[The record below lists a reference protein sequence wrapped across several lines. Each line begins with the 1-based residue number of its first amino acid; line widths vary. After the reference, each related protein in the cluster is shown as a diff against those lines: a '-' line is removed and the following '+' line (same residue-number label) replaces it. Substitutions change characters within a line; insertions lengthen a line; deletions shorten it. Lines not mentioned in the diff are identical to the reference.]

1 MFKRNTLGLGG
12 AALCGT
18 LLVSGCANH
27 MSQRSEHEERVE
39 RKLLDHSL
47 QIDVGEPKVLE
58 LPQRRV
64 KIHEQKSF
72 EVTEFEVTRHY
83 DRYTPYQPWRE
94 VYEIPLGM
102 VAVVAGVGANVVNVF
117 ALGNLPDSVTKD
129 WLSYGFAGINPF
141 MNVQSHGR
149 AQQNLAGI
157 DEVQLDKRTE
167 YSSLPWSERPVQV
180 KAGKETFEL
189 NTDKN
194 GVLRLNLLDSPFAEH
209 DINHLSRLLIT
220 VADAQDDVHTDSSLA
235 VSSGLRGKL
244 LDHSLQIDV
253 GEPKVLELP
262 QRRVRIHEQ
271 KTFEVTEFEV
281 TRRYDRYTPYQPWR
295 EAYEIPLGAVAV
307 VAGVGANV
315 VNVFALGSLPDS
327 VTKDWIS
334 YGFAGL
340 NPFMNVQSHGRAQQN
355 LAGIDEV
362 EREKR
367 TEYSSLPWSERP
379 VEVKTGKQTFEL
391 TTDRNG
397 VLRLNLLDSPFSEH
411 DLSHISKLQISV
423 ADAQDDVHTDSSL
436 AISGNLRGKLLEAH
450 ELIYDDLEDDE
461 VSQWVHRV
469 KRLSELGLEEEASEL
484 EQSLIELTRHDPE
497 LQQEFLQSLLKSAGR
512 VAADP
517 GGND

>member
-1 MFKRNTLGLGG
+1 MFKRNTLSLGG
-12 AALCGT
+12 AALCST
-18 LLVSGCANH
+18 LLLSGCANQ
-27 MSQRSEHEERVE
+27 MSQRSEHEERIE
-39 RKLLDHSL
+39 R
-47 QIDVGEPKVLE
+47 
-58 LPQRRV
+58 
-64 KIHEQKSF
+64 
-72 EVTEFEVTRHY
+72 
-83 DRYTPYQPWRE
+83 
-94 VYEIPLGM
+94 
-102 VAVVAGVGANVVNVF
+102 
-117 ALGNLPDSVTKD
+117 
-129 WLSYGFAGINPF
+129 
-141 MNVQSHGR
+141 
-149 AQQNLAGI
+149 
-157 DEVQLDKRTE
+157 
-167 YSSLPWSERPVQV
+167 
-180 KAGKETFEL
+180 
-189 NTDKN
+189 
-194 GVLRLNLLDSPFAEH
+194 
-209 DINHLSRLLIT
+209 
-220 VADAQDDVHTDSSLA
+220 
-235 VSSGLRGKL
+235 KL

-340 NPFMNVQSHGRAQQN
+340 NPFMNVQSHGRAQLN

-391 TTDRNG
+391 TTDHNG

-484 EQSLIELTRHDPE
+484 EQSLIELTRNDPE
-497 LQQEFLQSLLKSAGR
+497 LQSEFLKSLTKDAGR
-512 VAADP
+512 LVADP
-517 GGND
+517 GVN